1 MKRHFGLDSGVSL
14 EKGRKMKVKDLIKQL
29 SEYDGD
35 EKIVMKNLSSAVGEV
50 VTTMRVYQYKGKL
63 FLDGYGKDA

>member
-1 MKRHFGLDSGVSL
+1 
-14 EKGRKMKVKDLIKQL
+14 MKVKDLIKQL